1 MINTVAIVGQDA
13 KQLNQK
19 RPGGMNECNDGTVVT
34 G

>member
-1 MINTVAIVGQDA
+1 MIDTVAIVGQDA

-19 RPGGMNECNDGTVVT
+19 CPGGLNECNDGTMVT